1 MTIPNTWL
9 NSAIIIIHTGGSI
22 KQYFH
27 LQVVIDK
34 MTKKMHKTL
43 ANTKFANCAITA
55 VAANPGGNEEV
66 GSDPQGIEG
75 LIEVFD

>member
-1 MTIPNTWL
+1 
-9 NSAIIIIHTGGSI
+9 
-22 KQYFH
+22 
-27 LQVVIDK
+27 